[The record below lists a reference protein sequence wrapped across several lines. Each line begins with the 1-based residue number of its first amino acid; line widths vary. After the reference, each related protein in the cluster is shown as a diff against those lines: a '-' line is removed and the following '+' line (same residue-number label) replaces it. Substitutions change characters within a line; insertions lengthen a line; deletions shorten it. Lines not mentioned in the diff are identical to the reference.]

1 MNIILGYKNDP
12 HITSQQLRDTN
23 IGIFG
28 SGAYILDVGS
38 KMAATVISATK
49 VDIADGQVVC
59 EGCTAEI
66 AYGTTESLTI
76 ANGTQGMLRKDLIVA
91 QYTKNSGTGVESMS
105 LAVKTG
111 TPAASNPATPAY
123 TTGSIAEGDT
133 LVEFP
138 LYQVNLDGISIT
150 SVEPLVDIVSI
161 NGKIGTTD
169 MGTTATTVTGA
180 IKEHED
186 QITAL
191 QGTVN
196 EQMFLTHSYEWD
208 NVTINAD
215 WYNQQL
221 ALDITRQGYKAVG
234 IVGFGTYPATS
245 GGINSNWCLFQK
257 CEVYER
263 ASQDRLDFYVWN
275 QNKNAAAKV
284 RIVIRVLYARSGLVS
299 SV

>member
-66 AYGTTESLTI
+66 AHGTTESLTI
-76 ANGTQGMLRKDLIVA
+76 ANGTQGMLRKDLIVV

-111 TPAASNPATPAY
+111 TPAASNPATPSY
-123 TTGSIAEGDT
+123 TTGSIADGDT

-150 SVEPLVDIVSI
+150 SVDLLASTVSVLDAITELQNTVSDTKLTMVNAPLGTLPFNNAGAAGGTIDVSHYI
-161 NGKIGTTD
+161 PTGYTMI
-169 MGTTATTVTGA
+169 GA
-180 IKEHED
+180 I
-186 QITAL
+186 
-191 QGTVN
+191 
-196 EQMFLTHSYEWD
+196 
-208 NVTINAD
+208 
-215 WYNQQL
+215 
-221 ALDITRQGYKAVG
+221 
-234 IVGFGTYPATS
+234 PATS
-245 GGINSNWCLFQK
+245 GYFGCYFYTCSA
-257 CEVYER
+257 
-263 ASQDRLDFYVWN
+263 ASATTVLVQLMRISGTQASTTPVVKLLCT
-275 QNKNAAAKV
+275 KN
-284 RIVIRVLYARSGLVS
+284 L
-299 SV
+299 

>member
-66 AYGTTESLTI
+66 AHGTTESLTI
-76 ANGTQGMLRKDLIVA
+76 ANGTQGMLRRDLIVA

-150 SVEPLVDIVSI
+150 SVDPLVSTVCLLDQMITMQSTLTEVQTALEHTKAVVVNAPLGTLTFNSAGAAGGTI
-161 NGKIGTTD
+161 SVAQYIPNGFD
-169 MGTTATTVTGA
+169 MILAVQASSGYFGAYFYTCSAASATTVLVQLMR
-180 IKEHED
+180 IS
-186 QITAL
+186 
-191 QGTVN
+191 GTQAN
-196 EQMFLTHSYEWD
+196 
-208 NVTINAD
+208 
-215 WYNQQL
+215 
-221 ALDITRQGYKAVG
+221 
-234 IVGFGTYPATS
+234 TS
-245 GGINSNWCLFQK
+245 PVVKLLCT
-257 CEVYER
+257 
-263 ASQDRLDFYVWN
+263 
-275 QNKNAAAKV
+275 KN
-284 RIVIRVLYARSGLVS
+284 L
-299 SV
+299 